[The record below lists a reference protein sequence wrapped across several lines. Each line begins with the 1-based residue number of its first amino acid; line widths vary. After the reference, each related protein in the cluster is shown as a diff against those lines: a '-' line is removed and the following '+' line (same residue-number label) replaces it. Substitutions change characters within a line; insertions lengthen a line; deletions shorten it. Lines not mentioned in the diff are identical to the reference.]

1 MKKGLKSPFFPL
13 SPCPFT
19 PAGLCAESLFK
30 ARARKAKTRVA
41 LGLAAPDPGKQRCQA
56 AAILLIYPFSNNSL
70 CCLKKRLPYQSS
82 SDFPSRFRYSS
93 GYLNL

>member
-30 ARARKAKTRVA
+30 ARA
-41 LGLAAPDPGKQRCQA
+41 
-56 AAILLIYPFSNNSL
+56 
-70 CCLKKRLPYQSS
+70 
-82 SDFPSRFRYSS
+82 
-93 GYLNL
+93 